1 MAREV
6 VKGESF
12 REVSRL
18 RREMDRFWEDFFGLG
33 PVTRGW
39 GEEWSPA
46 VDVAET
52 PEKLTVKAEV
62 PGIEP
67 KNLEISLAGDIL
79 TIKGEKKSE
88 REETKENYHLV
99 ERSQGSF
106 CRSLRLPAAVAAD
119 KIEAHYEKGVLT
131 ITCPKK
137 EVVKPKAIAIKSKKS
152 ETLAEKTKNIKA
164 AKPKPAKKAKPPRKA
179 KLEKKA

>member
-1 MAREV
+1 M
-6 VKGESF
+6 
-12 REVSRL
+12 
-18 RREMDRFWEDFFGLG
+18 
-33 PVTRGW
+33 
-39 GEEWSPA
+39 
-46 VDVAET
+46 
-52 PEKLTVKAEV
+52 
-62 PGIEP
+62 
-67 KNLEISLAGDIL
+67 
-79 TIKGEKKSE
+79 
-88 REETKENYHLV
+88 
-99 ERSQGSF
+99 
-106 CRSLRLPAAVAAD
+106 AAD